1 MTEEQREARRIARE
15 KRRKK
20 VLFLRRLIK
29 ISIYALAA
37 IAVFCII
44 WFGIRP
50 LAAKLFHK
58 NAVEEAVEETPTV
71 STDTAVKKALVD
83 DSVGNTGW
91 NCDANGWWY
100 KNSDGTQYVTGWA
113 TIEGQRFYFLENG
126 YMATGWQSID
136 GKDIYFNESGIE
148 DDSAQMK
155 LVALTFD
162 DGPSNNTDAILDVL
176 EQYNAKATFFVVG
189 TQIKDF
195 SEVLVREHDMG
206 MEIGNHT
213 YDHTIL
219 NSADSDTIIDVLD
232 KNDDFIESFI
242 GERTTLMRPTGGGIN
257 KNVALT
263 VDKPMILWDVDTLDW
278 ETLDAETTYKN
289 TIEGVQSG
297 SIILMHD
304 LYAATAEAVKKIVP
318 ALQERGYKLV
328 TVSELA
334 EYYGYDLEAHN
345 AYYDLYPD
353 GNAFIQTQDYFENLE
368 E

>member
-1 MTEEQREARRIARE
+1 
-15 KRRKK
+15 
-20 VLFLRRLIK
+20 
-29 ISIYALAA
+29 
-37 IAVFCII
+37 
-44 WFGIRP
+44 
-50 LAAKLFHK
+50 
-58 NAVEEAVEETPTV
+58 
-71 STDTAVKKALVD
+71 
-83 DSVGNTGW
+83 
-91 NCDANGWWY
+91 
-100 KNSDGTQYVTGWA
+100 
-113 TIEGQRFYFLENG
+113 
-126 YMATGWQSID
+126 
-136 GKDIYFNESGIE
+136 
-148 DDSAQMK
+148 
-155 LVALTFD
+155 
-162 DGPSNNTDAILDVL
+162 
-176 EQYNAKATFFVVG
+176 
-189 TQIKDF
+189 
-195 SEVLVREHDMG
+195 MG